1 MVDERKVPEGY
12 KVTEVGVIPDE
23 WEVIDFNDCFELLP
37 NNTFSRSE
45 LNYNCGDFKNIHYG
59 DILIK
64 FPAILD
70 CSAMEIPFI
79 NTNHVI
85 KNNRALVKDGDIIFA
100 DTAEDETVGKAIEIF
115 NAGSQKLVSG
125 LHTIPCRP
133 KVIFEPKW
141 LGYYLNHSIY
151 HDQLLPYITG
161 TKVSAISKSSIKET
175 KVVKPLPAEQKSIA
189 EALSDTDNLI
199 QSLENLIDKK
209 KKIKQGAMQQ
219 LLTGEKRLPGFSGST
234 TLVTLDDILSLNKGE
249 QLNRSGLSS
258 KGDYPVINGGVEPSG
273 YTDGWNTLENTIT
286 ISEGGNSCGYV
297 NYLETKF
304 WSGGHAYT
312 VKLKSN
318 EIDQHYLYQLL
329 KINESKIMALRVG
342 SGLPNIQKKSL
353 YEYKVR
359 LVVDLVEQKAIAQ
372 VLSDM
377 DTEIEALE
385 EKLEKY
391 KTIKQGM
398 MQELLTGRIRLI

>member
-1 MVDERKVPEGY
+1 MVDGRKVPEGY
-12 KVTEVGVIPDE
+12 KVTGVGVIPENWDT
-23 WEVIDFNDCFELLP
+23 NLL
-37 NNTFSRSE
+37 
-45 LNYNCGDFKNIHYG
+45 
-59 DILIK
+59 
-64 FPAILD
+64 
-70 CSAMEIPFI
+70 
-79 NTNHVI
+79 
-85 KNNRALVKDGDIIFA
+85 GDIIVVYRGGSPRPIQDYLTTSNSGINWIKIGDVGIGAKYIEKTEEKIIPEGITRSRYVKPGDLLLSNSMSFGRPYILRT
-100 DTAEDETVGKAIEIF
+100 DGCIHDGWLVLKNYEETLESNFLYYLLSSDVVLQQYKSKA
-115 NAGSQKLVSG
+115 AGSGVLNLNKDLVNSVN
-125 LHTIPCRP
+125 L
-133 KVIFEPKW
+133 
-141 LGYYLNHSIY
+141 
-151 HDQLLPYITG
+151 
-161 TKVSAISKSSIKET
+161 
-175 KVVKPLPAEQKSIA
+175 VVPPLTEQKSIA

-199 QSLENLIDKK
+199 QSVEKLIDKK
-209 KKIKQGAMQQ
+209 NKIKQGAMQQ
-219 LLTGEKRLPGFSGST
+219 LLTGKKRLPGFSGST